1 MDEQAEFASLMR
13 RVSEGSEDAV
23 KELLERYGPSIL
35 RVVRRRLSRRM
46 RSKFDSAD
54 FTQSVWASFFAVPR
68 GGLDFKTAEAFVAY
82 LVNMTRNKMV
92 DALRR
97 RQALKKY
104 NVNRE
109 HSLEGSAALEARGI
123 AGAQPTPSQIL
134 VARERFQQLAQG
146 LPAHQRI
153 VLEFLRQ
160 GSTHQEIADALGINE
175 KSIRRLVEKIA
186 PELLPDDVAGSA
198 TTS

>member
-1 MDEQAEFASLMR
+1 MTKISLQSR
-13 RVSEGSEDAV
+13 FPLNIFGI
-23 KELLERYGPSIL
+23 LLL
-35 RVVRRRLSRRM
+35 CC
-46 RSKFDSAD
+46 
-54 FTQSVWASFFAVPR
+54 
-68 GGLDFKTAEAFVAY
+68 
-82 LVNMTRNKMV
+82 
-92 DALRR
+92 
-97 RQALKKY
+97 
-104 NVNRE
+104 
-109 HSLEGSAALEARGI
+109 GI

-134 VARERFQQLAQG
+134 VARERFHQLTEG